1 MPECRVYVLSSHP
14 LFAEGLASILAHDR
28 HNGVRVVGSG
38 QSLQRCAGEIVAL
51 RPDVIL
57 CDTEVLRHLE
67 GDESAWLH
75 RLRVV
80 EVDLRESQF
89 RIDRS
94 QTRTMRNG
102 NDLIDAVAC
111 KGTPV

>member
-14 LFAEGLASILAHDR
+14 LFAEGLASILAQDQ
-28 HNGVRVVGSG
+28 NKGVRVVGSG
-38 QSLQRCAGEIVAL
+38 WSLQQCAREIVAL
-51 RPDVIL
+51 HPDVIL

-67 GDESAWLH
+67 ADDISWLH
-75 RLRVV
+75 RVRVV

-94 QTRTMRNG
+94 QTRAMRDG
-102 NDLIDAVAC
+102 KDLVDAVAC